1 MLEGTALLARGT
13 IARRLCAP
21 PWRIALERLLS
32 SGEVVAFG
40 QRFVIARRPHRPT
53 AAELAAAGRL
63 EELDAA
69 VLASLDAI
77 LTRERRCYVTAGEL
91 QVATGFPAITSAGV
105 CCA

>member
-1 MLEGTALLARGT
+1 M
-13 IARRLCAP
+13 
-21 PWRIALERLLS
+21 LS

-40 QRFVIARRPHRPT
+40 QRFAIARRPHRPT
-53 AAELAAAGRL
+53 RAELAAAGRL

-91 QVATGFPAITSAGV
+91 QAATGLSRYHLRRCPLPLTQRADPDR
-105 CCA
+105 C